1 MVRQREAAARSVC
14 AASSV
19 APRLGR
25 NGRVITSVVV
35 TYQVRPQAV
44 AEHVRLIEAVFE
56 QLRTER
62 PAGVL
67 DYQVRCLDDGVSFVH
82 VSTADTPDG
91 SNPLPDLAAFQ
102 AFGRDSS
109 ARVATTPVPR
119 PATVIGYYY
128 AAAELPEMP

>member
-1 MVRQREAAARSVC
+1 
-14 AASSV
+14 
-19 APRLGR
+19 
-25 NGRVITSVVV
+25 VITSVAVI
-35 TYQVRPQAV
+35 YQVHPQAV

-91 SNPLPDLAAFQ
+91 SNPLPDLTAFQ
-102 AFGRDSS
+102 TFGRDSS

-119 PATVIGYYY
+119 PARVIGYYY
-128 AAAELPEMP
+128 AAAQLPETP